1 MISKKIFLDH
11 KNYFFLQLVR
21 TILVTKYHFFFKRQK
36 NQLCYKNPWSHLK
49 KFLFLNRPYLYK
61 RLRVANPI
69 LIPSLW
75 HRWQLNRNI
84 FKCFC
89 NKKEK
94 GRIKMRIMLWKK
106 RENNVEKTFKNIF
119 FSLRFFKHNF
129 MASDWLSFC
138 IKISYVWN

>member
-1 MISKKIFLDH
+1 MLPNSFWPTVRIVLVIGKNFWKSRLNAENLQKFWDLTVGQNEFGNKIP
-11 KNYFFLQLVR
+11 
-21 TILVTKYHFFFKRQK
+21 FFFKRQK
-36 NQLCYKNPWSHLK
+36 NQLCYKNPRSHLK

-89 NKKEK
+89 NKKDR

-106 RENNVEKTFKNIF
+106 RENNVEKKIRSS
-119 FSLRFFKHNF
+119 FSFP
-129 MASDWLSFC
+129 
-138 IKISYVWN
+138 